1 MAFLNSSKWL
11 NLQTVNCKNCRI
23 TKTDIRHKGFIK
35 VVGEDSLIVNIVN
48 QSACS
53 TCHAQGACS
62 VVDFQDKEIEISHF
76 TKKYSPGQEVT
87 ILFRESQGFTALF
100 YGYILPF
107 ILVLITLIIMTSVS
121 DNELLAG
128 LTALSILIPYYTT
141 LYFLRHLLKKVF
153 KFELEEI
160 N

>member
-1 MAFLNSSKWL
+1 MSFPNSSKYV
-11 NLQTVNCKNCRI
+11 NLQAVNCNNYRI
-23 TKTDIRHKGFIK
+23 TKTNIKHKGFVK
-35 VVGEDSLIVNIVN
+35 EVGKSSIVVNIVN

-53 TCHAQGACS
+53 TCHAQGTCTVA
-62 VVDFQDKEIEISHF
+62 DFQDKEIEIAHF

-87 ILFRESQGFTALF
+87 ILFRESQGFAALF
-100 YGYILPF
+100 YGYVLPF
-107 ILVLITLIIMTSVS
+107 MLVLATLIVMTSIS
-121 DNELLAG
+121 DNELLGG
-128 LTALSILIPYYTT
+128 LLSLAILIPYYIT